1 MGSREYPAAGT
12 RHAVGSVL
20 MGAGPRARPSRRRVR
35 SFGGAVI
42 NLGYPWWLL
51 AVVLVAF
58 VLLLYRALRGRFSR
72 WPLAGLAAVLPPV
85 CTLAAVAAALT
96 LSAMLS
102 PLYEAPAEP
111 SGESDPP
118 IQASPAPTLETTG
131 PRTAAPSATLT
142 ASPSASSSASSTA
155 SSSASPAP

>member
-1 MGSREYPAAGT
+1 VGSREYPAAGT

-58 VLLLYRALRGRFSR
+58 VLLLYRALRARFSR
-72 WPLAGLAAVLPPV
+72 WPLAGLAAVLSPV

-102 PLYEAPAEP
+102 PLYKAPAEP
-111 SGESDPP
+111 SGGSDPP
-118 IQASPAPTLETTG
+118 ARARPATTQETTN
-131 PRTAAPSATLT
+131 PRTAAPSATPT
-142 ASPSASSSASSTA
+142 ASLSASSSSSSTP
-155 SSSASPAP
+155 SSSASPSP

>member
-1 MGSREYPAAGT
+1 MSTPPRGHVTPSAPSSWGAV
-12 RHAVGSVL
+12 HAP
-20 MGAGPRARPSRRRVR
+20 GPRDVVSGAS
-35 SFGGAVI
+35 GGAVI

-72 WPLAGLAAVLPPV
+72 WPLAVLATVLSPV

-111 SGESDPP
+111 SGGSDPP
-118 IQASPAPTLETTG
+118 ARARLATTQETTN
-131 PRTAAPSATLT
+131 PRTAVPSATPT
-142 ASPSASSSASSTA
+142 ASPSASSSSSSTP
-155 SSSASPAP
+155 SSSASPSP